1 MQAIDIERVTFER
14 EGATI
19 FDRFSLRLTE
29 RRIGIVGRNGAG
41 KSSLI
46 RLITG
51 LVAPQEGRVVVNGVD
66 VAADRAG
73 ALGTVGLLFQ
83 NPDHQIIFPVV
94 RDEIAF
100 GLEQKGL
107 KRAAALA
114 RAEAVLAAQGRP
126 DWADRLCH
134 TLSQGQRQLLCLM
147 AVLAMEPDWILFD
160 EPFNALDLPT
170 ALSIE
175 ARIAGLAQNVV
186 LVTHDPSRLSGFDRV
201 LWLEAGRI
209 EADGPPAEVLPRY
222 IAAMQALAREGA
234 C

>member
-1 MQAIDIERVTFER
+1 MRAIDIENVTLAR
-14 EGATI
+14 EGAQV
-19 FDRFSLRLTE
+19 FDGLTLRLTE
-29 RRIGIVGRNGAG
+29 RRIGVVGRNGAG

-46 RLITG
+46 RLVAG
-51 LVAPQEGRVVVNGVD
+51 LAAPRAGRVRVDGVD
-66 VAADRAG
+66 VAKDRVG
-73 ALGTVGLLFQ
+73 ALATVGLLFQ

-94 RDEIAF
+94 RDEIVF

-107 KRAAALA
+107 KRAEALR
-114 RAEAVLAAQGRP
+114 RAEAILAAQGRS

-160 EPFNALDLPT
+160 EPFNSLDLPT

-175 ARIAGLAQNVV
+175 ARIAGLSQNV
-186 LVTHDPSRLSGFDRV
+186 LLISHDPSRLQAFDRI
-201 LWLEAGRI
+201 LWLEAGRV

>member
-1 MQAIDIERVTFER
+1 MRAIDIDRVTFER

-19 FDRFSLRLTE
+19 FDGLSLRLTE

-51 LVAPQEGRVVVNGVD
+51 LAAPQTGRVTVNGVD
-66 VAADRAG
+66 VAADRAA
-73 ALGTVGLLFQ
+73 ALGKVGLLFQ
-83 NPDHQIIFPVV
+83 NPDHQIIFPQV

-107 KRAAALA
+107 KRAEALR
-114 RAEAVLAAQGRP
+114 RAEAMLTAQGRA
-126 DWADRLCH
+126 DWGDRLCH

-147 AVLAMEPDWILFD
+147 AVLVMEPDWILFD
-160 EPFNALDLPT
+160 EPFNSLDLPT
-170 ALSIE
+170 ALAIE
-175 ARIAGLAQNVV
+175 ARIAALAQNVV
-186 LVTHDPSRLSGFDRV
+186 LVTHDPSRLTGFDRV
-201 LWLEAGRI
+201 LWLEAGTI
-209 EADGPPAEVLPRY
+209 AADGPPAEVLPRY
-222 IAAMQALAREGA
+222 IAAMEALARTGA